1 MGTVRI
7 EDVLVEV
14 DDLRHQ
20 LAEMRVR
27 RTGQAEGAATVIA
40 SGSTL
45 LDQAEQAAKGVD
57 PPATSWLRQFWTGS
71 HQEAAYPRLHAAEVH
86 LVGLYDDDA
95 VSAAIPAVRHHVGLF
110 LDRGDPRRADADRL
124 PTLQSPEQRR
134 AVLQASMAAGYEESD
149 LDHRRQRMFRNA
161 LIVATVISVLLL
173 AAVTAMMV
181 IRPEFA
187 PVCFDSVRQEGL
199 STATGT
205 PGADPGDPSETPV
218 STGLTINCP
227 SGAGRARAPD
237 PWDAPLVVMFGIIGA
252 TLSAA
257 VTVRNL
263 RPTSSVYDIPLVLS
277 VLKLPIGAL
286 TAFIGVIAIRGG
298 LVPGLSALDSPAEIL
313 VYSVVLG
320 YAQQLATGFLD
331 RRASTMGGN
340 DR

>member
-1 MGTVRI
+1 MGSVRI

-20 LAEMRVR
+20 LAEL
-27 RTGQAEGAATVIA
+27 QARATDPVVDAGEIAAAVTL
-40 SGSTL
+40 L
-45 LDQAEQAAKGVD
+45 LDQAEKAARGED
-57 PPATSWLRQFWTGS
+57 PPPSSWLNRFWTGR
-71 HQEAAYPRLHAAEVH
+71 HQEAAYPRLHAAQVH
-86 LVGLYDDDA
+86 MVGLYDDQD
-95 VSAAIPAVRHHVGLF
+95 VTAAIPAVRHHVALF
-110 LDRGDPRRADADRL
+110 LDRGDPRRVDAERL
-124 PTLQSPEQRR
+124 PSLQPSEQRR
-134 AVLQASMAAGYEESD
+134 SVLKASMSAGYEESD

-181 IRPEFA
+181 VRPGFA

-199 STATGT
+199 SASTGV
-205 PGADPGDPSETPV
+205 GAVPGDPTETPV
-218 STGLTINCP
+218 STGLTVNCP
-227 SGAGRARAPD
+227 SGSGRAQAPS
-237 PWDAPLVVMFGIIGA
+237 PWDTPLVVIFGIVGA
-252 TLSAA
+252 ALSAA

-263 RPTSSVYDIPLVLS
+263 TPTSSVYDIPLVLS
-277 VLKLPIGAL
+277 VLKLPLGAL

-331 RRASTMGGN
+331 RRASTLGGN